1 MSDPWR
7 SLTNRSLA
15 TLGQG
20 TNGLSR
26 QSILRP
32 SHGTQVAD
40 TLADKVTD
48 VGQNEEDREEDRG
61 NEEDEERDEGLH
73 YQVYL
78 HSDSHFGIPR
88 S

>member
-26 QSILRP
+26 QSIPRL
-32 SHGTQVAD
+32 SQGTQEAD
-40 TLADKVTD
+40 TLEDEMTD
-48 VGQNEEDREEDRG
+48 IGQNEEDREEDRG

-78 HSDSHFGIPR
+78 NSISHFGIPR